1 MIGPT
6 VKYFLEA
13 KLIMETRS
21 EYHTSPAPAHFALP
35 QTEMKLLEDLQAYF
49 RAYARERPTTVAL
62 ACLAVGFVLG
72 WRLKPW

>member
-1 MIGPT
+1 
-6 VKYFLEA
+6 
-13 KLIMETRS
+13 METRS
-21 EYHTSPAPAHFALP
+21 EYHTAPAAPHFALP

-49 RAYARERPTTVAL
+49 RAYARERPATVAV